1 MEQMNVYWMRRDL
14 RLNDNHALY
23 EALKSGLPVLPLFI
37 LDTDILDELPNDDS
51 RLNLFWNK
59 LHSIHN
65 QLEKAGKGLIVRK
78 GKPLDVIAHLSNEFD
93 IQNLYV
99 NEDYEPYAIQR
110 DQEIRV
116 FLKSISVGFYQ
127 YLDQTIF
134 HPTEIL
140 KSDGSPYQV
149 FTPYMRAWRNAFNIH
164 KLPEYPS
171 EKHLYNLCSW
181 TKAFM
186 PLNDFGFIE
195 KPVELPNPD
204 LSQDMLK
211 NYHLSRDIP
220 SINGTSKLSVH
231 LRFGFLSIRQIIRQS
246 VFKSDVFVNEL
257 IWREFYMMILYHFP
271 KVITKSFKP
280 KYDKIKWINNESDFN
295 KWCRGETGFPIVDAG
310 MRQLNSTGW
319 MHNRL
324 RMITASFLVKDLLID
339 WRWGEAYFAEKLMD
353 YDLAANNGGWQWAAG
368 SGCDAAPYFR
378 IFNPDSQQKKFD
390 PNYVFIRAMIPEFE
404 TKNYP
409 DPMIDHK
416 FARERALHTFAE
428 ALK

>member
-1 MEQMNVYWMRRDL
+1 
-14 RLNDNHALY
+14 
-23 EALKSGLPVLPLFI
+23 
-37 LDTDILDELPNDDS
+37 
-51 RLNLFWNK
+51 
-59 LHSIHN
+59 
-65 QLEKAGKGLIVRK
+65 
-78 GKPLDVIAHLSNEFD
+78 
-93 IQNLYV
+93 
-99 NEDYEPYAIQR
+99 
-110 DQEIRV
+110 
-116 FLKSISVGFYQ
+116 
-127 YLDQTIF
+127 
-134 HPTEIL
+134 
-140 KSDGSPYQV
+140 
-149 FTPYMRAWRNAFNIH
+149 
-164 KLPEYPS
+164 
-171 EKHLYNLCSW
+171 
-181 TKAFM
+181 
-186 PLNDFGFIE
+186 
-195 KPVELPNPD
+195 

-246 VFKSDVFVNEL
+246 FFKSDVFVNEL

-280 KYDKIKWINNESDFN
+280 KYDKINWINNESNFN

-409 DPMIDHK
+409 KPMIDHK